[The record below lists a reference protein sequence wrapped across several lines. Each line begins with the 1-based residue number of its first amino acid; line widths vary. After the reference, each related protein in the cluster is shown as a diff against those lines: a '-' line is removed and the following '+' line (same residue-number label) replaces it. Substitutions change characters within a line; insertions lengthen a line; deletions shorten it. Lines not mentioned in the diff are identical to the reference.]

1 MSLAP
6 NCARRRKVKG
16 LAERESSVSV
26 RVRIGGEEHPIR
38 GDASAEYIQKIARI
52 VDQRLAAVQN
62 SNANLTRFRA
72 AILVAINLADEL
84 EKIKEEHSELLRL
97 MEEAQ

>member
-1 MSLAP
+1 M
-6 NCARRRKVKG
+6 RG
-16 LAERESSVSV
+16 LADRETAVTV

-38 GDASAEYIQKIARI
+38 GHASEEYIQKIAGI
-52 VDQRLAAVQN
+52 VDQRLSAVQDA
-62 SNANLTRFRA
+62 NANLTRFRA

-84 EKIKEEHSELLRL
+84 ERVKEEHSELLRL